1 MANTYSSLF
10 YHLVFSTKNRK
21 YFLKPDKENRIWDY
35 LSGIA
40 RNIGATPI
48 QVGGIEDHIHALLRA
63 KPVHSPSVLMNQI
76 KGSSSHWIKN
86 EFSDLFSFG
95 WQDGYSVFSVSKS
108 NVAAVV
114 SYIKNQ
120 REHHSNLSFEDEYRR
135 ILSLHDI
142 DEVDDRFLFG

>member
-40 RNIGATPI
+40 RNIGAT
-48 QVGGIEDHIHALLRA
+48 
-63 KPVHSPSVLMNQI
+63 
-76 KGSSSHWIKN
+76 
-86 EFSDLFSFG
+86 
-95 WQDGYSVFSVSKS
+95 
-108 NVAAVV
+108 VAAIV
-114 SYIKNQ
+114 SYIENQ

-142 DEVDDRFLFG
+142 DEVDHRFLFG